1 MDGRDTAMTTDG
13 TPGASEDAPEE
24 ALPDSPPGSWV
35 RASRGYAWLLLITG
49 VFGLGASITLTLDKI
64 RLLENPHY
72 VPSCNINPIISC
84 GSVMRTWQA
93 SAFGFPNSLIG
104 VGAFA
109 VVVTIGVVAL
119 TGARLPRWFW
129 LGLQAGTVF
138 GIGMISWLIGQTLYS
153 IGAVCPYCMVVWA
166 ATIPLFWYTTV
177 HNLRTGVIP
186 LPEGARAKLESAAG
200 LYWLFPV
207 ACYLVILLLVLNRFW
222 YYWSTLL

>member
-1 MDGRDTAMTTDG
+1 MTTDHAPDTG
-13 TPGASEDAPEE
+13 TGPEQAAPP
-24 ALPDSPPGSWV
+24 ASWV
-35 RASRGYAWLLLITG
+35 AASRGYAWLLLIAG
-49 VFGLGASITLTLDKI
+49 GFGLAASITLTLEKI
-64 RLLENPHY
+64 RVLENPNY

-104 VGAFA
+104 LGAFA
-109 VVVTIGVVAL
+109 VVVAVGVVAL

-129 LGLQAGTVF
+129 LGLHAGTLF
-138 GIGMISWLIGQTLYS
+138 GIGMVSWLIGQTLYS
-153 IGAVCPYCMVVWA
+153 IGAICPYCMVVWV

-186 LPEGARAKLESAAG
+186 VSETARTRVATAAG
-200 LYWLFPV
+200 FYWLVPA
-207 ACYLVILLLVLNRFW
+207 ACYLTIALMVLNRFW